1 MGLDDRGPAR
11 RGPKFGRSSVLW
23 GVAITLAIA
32 GCGGDEAPGAV
43 TTAATTTTSVASS
56 GAETATPAFVDDVFA
71 AIDAVEAELGAG
83 QRFFEVTANAQFT
96 NVFVAVDD
104 GTAAV
109 AYAFVDGELQ
119 PPAPKQTGADGL
131 TFGRDD
137 VEFDPE
143 LVLSGVQAELSESM
157 VDAISVYGDGVG
169 ATYVLAATSPAGG
182 FLDIVV
188 GPEGQVFSVDPI

>member
-1 MGLDDRGPAR
+1 MGR
-11 RGPKFGRSSVLW
+11 GRSSVLW
-23 GVAITLAIA
+23 GLAIAATVAIT
-32 GCGGDEAPGAV
+32 GCGDNDAPSGESTAATTAASVVPGGDEA
-43 TTAATTTTSVASS
+43 AA
-56 GAETATPAFVDDVFA
+56 PAFVDDVFA

-104 GTAAV
+104 ATAAV
-109 AYAFVDGELQ
+109 AYAYVDGELQ

-137 VEFDPE
+137 VAFDPE
-143 LVLSGVQAELSESM
+143 LVLSGVQTELSESV

-169 ATYVLAATSPAGG
+169 ATYVLAVTSPAGG

>member
-1 MGLDDRGPAR
+1 M
-11 RGPKFGRSSVLW
+11 
-23 GVAITLAIA
+23 
-32 GCGGDEAPGAV
+32 
-43 TTAATTTTSVASS
+43 
-56 GAETATPAFVDDVFA
+56 FA
-71 AIDAVEAELGAG
+71 AIDAVEGELGAG

-137 VEFDPE
+137 VAFDPE

-188 GPEGQVFSVDPI
+188 GPEGQIFSVDPI